1 MCKHSLWEQNNEMSS
16 NSTSLQCNL
25 QQMYLTARVRLALYQ
40 TGIEKRPFESGHDV
54 AAGPSSHIYRLK
66 LTHSIHI
73 LFFFVLFCL
82 RHRSLQNG
90 DIGRHMY
97 TDNLVSVIF
106 DG

>member
-40 TGIEKRPFESGHDV
+40 IGIEKRPFESGHDV

-66 LTHSIHI
+66 QTHSIHI
-73 LFFFVLFCL
+73 VFLFFFLFTTA
-82 RHRSLQNG
+82 S
-90 DIGRHMY
+90 
-97 TDNLVSVIF
+97 F
-106 DG
+106 PAEW